1 MGPLDIDGD
10 ELEAIRNRAE
20 SEFTKPVGIKQSVW
34 NSMTEADRKDVV
46 NEIQLNN
53 FLEEQKLRRE
63 AEKVIESVT
72 VSAGPLDG
80 KSPDSNTQRWP
91 IDQIQNTT
99 DYVFFQFGKYVP
111 PFGQDAAEDL
121 NFRGNDKLDPP
132 IPPNKKRHGYDA
144 SIARMEVDEAFASV
158 MLPIP
163 QDLSNTLAAGW
174 QGKAFTGMGRAAI
187 AAVAGGNN
195 AFALQKAG
203 DFSGNIKAIQDSL
216 TTNVLNLVPGV
227 GGALD
232 VNDISGSAR
241 GVILNPNAELLYDS
255 PELREIGMSF
265 KMVPKNAEEAYT
277 IRKICQTFRKAALPV
292 WGADG
297 DIGLHK
303 LTQYETGKNSKSQ
316 GATATKDATA
326 KISGENFIRVPHLC
340 KFTFMKGSKPH
351 GWISQFKPCAI
362 SNIVV
367 NYTPDNT
374 YATYNNGSPVATEIR
389 LNFQETKLIFRD
401 DVDSGF

>member
-1 MGPLDIDGD
+1 MGPLDIDVD
-10 ELEAIRNRAE
+10 ELKSIQIN
-20 SEFTKPVGIKQSVW
+20 SEYTKPKSVSW
-34 NSMTEADRKDVV
+34 KDWEAMTEADRKDVV

-53 FLEEQKLRRE
+53 FLEEQKLRSE
-63 AEKVIESVT
+63 AEEVVNSVT
-72 VSAGPLDG
+72 VNAGPLDG
-80 KSPDSNTQRWP
+80 KSPDSNTARWP

-99 DYVFFQFGKYVP
+99 DYVFFQFGKYIP
-111 PFGQDAAEDL
+111 PFGQEAAEGL
-121 NFRGNDKLDPP
+121 NFRGNDEIDPP
-132 IPPNKKRHGYDA
+132 IPPNRKRHGYDA
-144 SIARMEVDEAFASV
+144 SIARMEVDETFNSI

-203 DFSGNIKAIQDSL
+203 DFSGNIKALQDSL

-277 IRKICQTFRKAALPV
+277 IRRICQTFRKAALPV
-292 WGADG
+292 WGAEG
-297 DIGLHK
+297 DIEMRNK
-303 LTQYETGKNSKSQ
+303 VRYETGKNSKAQ
-316 GATATKDATA
+316 GATAEGGTTR
-326 KISGENFIRVPHLC
+326 ISGENFIRVPHLC

>member
-1 MGPLDIDGD
+1 MARGD
-10 ELEAIRNRAE
+10 EVAPKPSVSNPVKGQVEKTQHNLRGGVVGYWEWNGTNWDKVEEEIYTNYKNEEA
-20 SEFTKPVGIKQSVW
+20 
-34 NSMTEADRKDVV
+34 
-46 NEIQLNN
+46 
-53 FLEEQKLRRE
+53 RRDAQE
-63 AEKVIESVT
+63 VLKTVT
-72 VSAGPLDG
+72 VSAGPLEG
-80 KSPDSNTQRWP
+80 KSPDSNTARWP
-91 IDQIQNTT
+91 TDQIQKST
-99 DYVFFQFGKYVP
+99 DYVFFQFGKYIP
-111 PFGQDAAEDL
+111 PFGQEAAEGL
-121 NFRGNDKLDPP
+121 NFRGNDKIDPP
-132 IPPNKKRHGYDA
+132 IPPNTKRHGYDS
-144 SIARMEVDEAFASV
+144 SIARMKVDDGFPTI

-292 WGADG
+292 WGAEG
-297 DIGLHK
+297 DITMNNKVRYATKGDA
-303 LTQYETGKNSKSQ
+303 Q
-316 GATATKDATA
+316 GATGEGGKT

-351 GWISQFKPCAI
+351 GWITQFKPCAI

-374 YATYNNGSPVATEIR
+374 YATYNDGSPVATEIR

>member
-1 MGPLDIDGD
+1 MGPLDINVD
-10 ELEAIRNRAE
+10 ELKEIQIN
-20 SEFTKPVGIKQSVW
+20 SEYTKPDGISWKDW
-34 NSMTEADRKDVV
+34 EAMTEADRKDVV

-53 FLEEQKLRRE
+53 FLEDQKLRRE

-72 VSAGPLDG
+72 VNAGPLEG
-80 KSPDSNTQRWP
+80 KSPDSNTERWP

-99 DYVFFQFGKYVP
+99 DYVFFQFGKYIP
-111 PFGQDAAEDL
+111 PFGQEAAEGL
-121 NFRGNDKLDPP
+121 NFRGNDEIDPP
-132 IPPNKKRHGYDA
+132 IPPNRKRHGYDA
-144 SIARMEVDEAFASV
+144 SIARMEVDETFNSI

-203 DFSGNIKAIQDSL
+203 DFSGNIKALQDSL

-277 IRKICQTFRKAALPV
+277 IRRICQTFRKAALPT
-292 WGADG
+292 WGAAG
-297 DIGLHK
+297 DDDF
-303 LTQYETGKNSKSQ
+303 TFNDNVTYEQNGDNS
-316 GATATKDATA
+316 GATARGSEGQ
-326 KISGENFIRVPHLC
+326 ISGENFIRVPSLC

-401 DVDSGF
+401 DVDKGF

>member
-1 MGPLDIDGD
+1 MGPLDINVD
-10 ELEAIRNRAE
+10 ELKSIQIN
-20 SEFTKPVGIKQSVW
+20 SEYTKPKNVSWKDW
-34 NSMTEADRKDVV
+34 EAMTEADRKDVV

-53 FLEEQKLRRE
+53 FLEEQKLRSE
-63 AEKVIESVT
+63 AEKVRESVT

-80 KSPDSNTQRWP
+80 KSPDSNTARWP

-111 PFGQDAAEDL
+111 PFGEDAAEGL

-132 IPPNKKRHGYDA
+132 IPPSTKRHGYDA
-144 SIARMEVDEAFASV
+144 SIARMEVDENFNSI

-187 AAVAGGNN
+187 AAIAGGNN

-292 WGADG
+292 WGAEG
-297 DIGLHK
+297 DIEMRNK
-303 LTQYETGKNSKSQ
+303 VRYEKGKNSKAQ
-316 GATATKDATA
+316 GATAEGGTTR
-326 KISGENFIRVPHLC
+326 ISGENFIRVPHLC